1 MNREQGLHLGNQERG
16 GAEGQV
22 EIHTRAGREAEKRTK
37 GKGRDDRKEREKWDG
52 GREE

>member
-16 GAEGQV
+16 GAEGQE
-22 EIHTRAGREAEKRTK
+22 EIHKRAGREAERRAK
-37 GKGRDDRKEREKWDG
+37 GKGRDDRKERGKWDR